1 MRLRSI
7 VFSLVATTAM
17 FVAVQRCG
25 FANEYRGSFEQQMA
39 CTPDV
44 WRFCSDQIP
53 DTDRIVACLRQ
64 NTAQL
69 SDGCRAVFGANNAAP
84 RAAQPH
90 RRSPAY
96 GSQPERHTESWF
108 R

>member
-1 MRLRSI
+1 MRSI
-7 VFSLVATTAM
+7 VLFLSAAAAACVT
-17 FVAVQRCG
+17 VQSS
-25 FANEYRGSFEQQMA
+25 ALADEYRGSMEQQMA

-44 WRFCSDQIP
+44 WRLCSNQIP

-69 SDGCRAVFGANNAAP
+69 SDQCRAVFKSHNSAARP
-84 RAAQPH
+84 RRGQ
-90 RRSPAY
+90 RPAY
-96 GSQPERHTESWF
+96 GNYAQPRSPDNDWF